1 MYFQGYLNALFLLG
15 RGWKSEAS
23 VAGNTLVYGPLA
35 SQLRLLSLVIGQPL
49 EWLIV
54 RCLSSRLLLSLLS
67 LVGPTIFRFLY
78 PGVGHE

>member
-1 MYFQGYLNALFLLG
+1 MYLERYLSARFLLG
-15 RGWKSEAS
+15 GGWESEAS

-49 EWLIV
+49 NWLIV

-67 LVGPTIFRFLY
+67 LVGPTILCLLY